1 MVVLDTHLLS
11 GDGYEALLSAGFRRS
26 GSDIYRPYCQA
37 CQACCS
43 LRLSVSEFTPTRSQK
58 RIQLK
63 NQDLQIILSTQDQPE
78 YYDLFARYIHER
90 HADGSMYPPSRN
102 QYDNFLLCSWL
113 NPYFIELRHNNQ
125 LLAVAITDP
134 LPGSLSA
141 MYTFY
146 DAHHE
151 HRSLGSLAIMTQIEL
166 ARKMGK
172 KWLYLGYQV
181 DGCKKMNYKKNFHP
195 YQLLIDHQWKN
206 EHEAM
211 E

>member
-1 MVVLDTHLLS
+1 MLAQTADRIMTEIALKVGLTPEHHCSYLPSEQEQLMVVLDKHLLS

-37 CQACCS
+37 CNACCS

-134 LPGSLSA
+134 LPERKYAGRA
-141 MYTFY
+141 RA
-146 DAHHE
+146 DRRRGR
-151 HRSLGSLAIMTQIEL
+151 RSRA
-166 ARKMGK
+166 A
-172 KWLYLGYQV
+172 
-181 DGCKKMNYKKNFHP
+181 
-195 YQLLIDHQWKN
+195 
-206 EHEAM
+206 
-211 E
+211 